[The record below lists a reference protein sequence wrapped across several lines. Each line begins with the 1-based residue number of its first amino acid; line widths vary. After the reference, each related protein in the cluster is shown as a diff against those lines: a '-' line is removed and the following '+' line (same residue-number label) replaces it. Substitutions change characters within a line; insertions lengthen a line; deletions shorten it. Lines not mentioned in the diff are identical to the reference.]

1 MLIWLCY
8 VVDFWSPFSY
18 FLSNTDFYPSD
29 SGTHQLSAA
38 VTSES
43 VSDEAITQAM
53 GRCWKENQY
62 LLCPHSAVAVS
73 YHYQQMDRQQPRYGH
88 GCLGHYGEPFGFQG
102 PSSSPSRETGM

>member
-8 VVDFWSPFSY
+8 VVDFWSPFSC

-88 GCLGHYGEPFGFQG
+88 GCLDHYGEPFGFQG